1 MGVGIRVYLEFVL
14 VKKGIWS
21 YLQNLPMVIEEQEMS
36 FLLTQ
41 PYSLTSLWLTLNKS
55 LIRLKSRLKR
65 NAYVRNNA
73 KLRERPNSNGNRKSG
88 GKRRKR
94 KKRGGCERNRRN
106 LDVS

>member
-21 YLQNLPMVIEEQEMS
+21 YLQNLLMVIEEQEMS

-41 PYSLTSLWLTLNKS
+41 PFSLTSLWLTLNKF
-55 LIRLKSRLKR
+55 LMRLKSRLKR

-73 KLRERPNSNGNRKSG
+73 KLREKPNSNRNRKSG
-88 GKRRKR
+88 GKRRKEEVA
-94 KKRGGCERNRRN
+94 RGTGGT
-106 LDVS
+106 